1 MLMRDSE
8 IVVVTLEQTFE
19 TAAKFA
25 STLTRP
31 ACVYFQGDLGSGKT
45 SFCQGLIAALGN
57 ATTVTSPTYNLLQEY
72 PVDSGMVYHM
82 DLYRLNDPSE
92 LEYLGLPDLWQD
104 QSIFLVEWP
113 ERGIG
118 YLPEATHIIT
128 LDIDKTSSE
137 GRRTIRIQ
145 TAG

>member
-1 MLMRDSE
+1 MSDSE
-8 IVVVTLEQTFE
+8 FSVTALEETLEV
-19 TAAKFA
+19 AARFA
-25 STLTRP
+25 SALAWP
-31 ACVYFQGDLGSGKT
+31 ACVYLQGDLGAGKT

-72 PVDSGMVYHM
+72 PVDAGMVYHM

-92 LEYLGLPDLWQD
+92 LEYLALPDLWHE

-118 YLPEATHIIT
+118 YLPEATHIII

>member
-1 MLMRDSE
+1 MLMSNSE
-8 IVVVTLEQTFE
+8 IIVVTLEE
-19 TAAKFA
+19 TLEAAAKFA
-25 STLTRP
+25 SASTWP
-31 ACVYFQGDLGSGKT
+31 ACIYLQGELGSGKT

-57 ATTVTSPTYNLLQEY
+57 TTTVTSPTYNLLQEY

-137 GRRTIRIQ
+137 DRRTIRIQ
-145 TAG
+145 TAD